1 VFLDLLSVLASTLRT
16 LDHLRI
22 LGFLATS
29 TLCFASTLHGLP
41 AGRAA
46 QQTALH
52 RISNAT
58 IRPASLRCEYLE
70 NPFGIESPHPRLSW
84 QFEAL
89 GSPLAEGRRG
99 SRQSALRILVSSS
112 LSLLEKN
119 VGDEWDSGKITSN
132 RAIQITYSGKQLNSN
147 RLCYWKVRV
156 WNQNGVASPWSGIS
170 HWQMGLLTAAD
181 WKARWIAAEPD
192 REATDPAAKES
203 ANAAE
208 SGPLPIFRHDFKLAK
223 SIERAIVY
231 VSGLGQ
237 YELRINGAKVSD
249 DVLTPGWTNYR
260 KTILCNVYDVT
271 TLVKSGANA
280 VGVMLGNGMYNVPR
294 TPGRYVKFVGSF
306 GQPKLIFQMHV
317 RYADGTEA
325 VIVSDS
331 SWKTTTGPI
340 TFSSDYGGEDY
351 DARME
356 QPGWDAPGFDDAAWA
371 PAIDV
376 DGPGGQLS
384 TQLIPAIRVMSVYP
398 AVKESEPAPGIF
410 VYDLGQNFSGWPEIT
425 VSGHSG
431 DKVKL
436 IPGELLDASGLV
448 TQRSSG
454 GPSYFSYTLRGSG
467 EETWHPRFSYY
478 GFRYVQ
484 VEGAALKSDNN
495 NAKPVLLSLEGQFV
509 HSSAQVTGDFSSS
522 DDLLDRI
529 HGLIDAAMRSN
540 LQSLMTDCPH
550 REKLGWLEQTQLLGS
565 ALIYNFD
572 LSQLYRKVDG
582 DISDSQLPNGLV
594 PDIAP
599 EYVVFPAGFRDSPE
613 WGSAAILDP
622 WLEYRFY
629 GDRQALA
636 EQYDVMRKYA
646 DYLTTRANNHIISYG
661 LGDWYDVGPGPL
673 GESQLTSRGVTATA
687 IYYLDLTVLK
697 KAATL
702 FGKGAD
708 ARKYAAL
715 AREVRVAFNSN
726 MFNAK
731 TNEYDTGSQTAN
743 AMPLA
748 VGLVPDDRRAAV
760 LNNLVR
766 DIRVHNNH
774 VTAGDVGFHFVVQAL
789 EEGGRSGVLYDML
802 SRTDSPSYGY
812 QLARGATTLT
822 EAWDTNP
829 TKSQDHFMLGHAEE
843 WFYTGLAGIDFDLS
857 RPLPEQIEIH
867 PYMVGAISSAQATFD
882 SVLGRIASQWNCK
895 DGECTLDVT
904 IPVGADAQVRIPTPR
919 ANSIT
924 ESGQPFVHVEGV
936 KLVRTAK
943 DVVICEVESGQYHFM
958 WKDLTRQFG
967 PTRKG
972 LDGK

>member
-1 VFLDLLSVLASTLRT
+1 MLASTLRT
-16 LDHLRI
+16 FNQLR
-22 LGFLATS
+22 FLTCVAALS
-29 TLCFASTLHGLP
+29 FAFASALHGFP
-41 AGRAA
+41 AGGISQQRTISHRAS
-46 QQTALH
+46 TA
-52 RISNAT
+52 T
-58 IRPASLRCEYLE
+58 VRPTGLRCEYLD
-70 NPFGIESPHPRLSW
+70 NPLGIESPHPRLSW
-84 QFEAL
+84 HLEPV
-89 GSPLAEGRRG
+89 GGDPSGVRRG
-99 SRQSALRILVSSS
+99 LRQAEIQILVASSPAQ
-112 LSLLEKN
+112 LEKN
-119 VGDEWDSGKITSN
+119 VGDEWDSGKIASGH
-132 RAIQITYSGKQLNSN
+132 AFQFTYSGKQLNSN
-147 RLCYWKVRV
+147 RLYYWKVRV
-156 WNQNGVASPWSGIS
+156 WDQNGVASGWSETS
-170 HWQMGLLTAAD
+170 QWQMGLLKAGD

-192 REATDPAAKES
+192 GEAIDAAANGS
-203 ANAAE
+203 ANPPLPH
-208 SGPLPIFRHDFKLAK
+208 PLPIFRHDFSLAK
-223 SIERAIVY
+223 PIERAVVY

-237 YELRINGAKVSD
+237 YELRINGSKVSD

-260 KTILCNVYDVT
+260 KTVMCNVYDVS
-271 TLVKSGANA
+271 TLVKSGRNA
-280 VGVMLGNGMYNVPR
+280 VGIMLGNGMYNVPR
-294 TPGRYVKFVGSF
+294 TAGRYVKFVGSF

-325 VIVSDS
+325 IIVSDS
-331 SWKTTTGPI
+331 SWKTTAGPI
-340 TFSSDYGGEDY
+340 TFSSEYGGEDY

-356 QPGWDAPGFDDAAWA
+356 QAGWDAPGFDDAAWA
-371 PAIDV
+371 AAIEV
-376 DGPGGQLS
+376 NGPGGQLS
-384 TQLIPAIRVMSVYP
+384 TQLIPAIRVMHVYP
-398 AVKESEPAPGIF
+398 GVYQTEPAPGIL
-410 VYDLGQNFSGWPEIT
+410 VYDLGQNFSGWPQIK

-431 DKVKL
+431 DTVKL

-484 VEGAALKSDNN
+484 VEGATLKPDAGG
-495 NAKPVLLSLEGQFV
+495 AKPVLLSLEGQFV

-540 LQSLMTDCPH
+540 MQSLLTDCPH
-550 REKLGWLEQTQLLGS
+550 REKLGWLEESQLLGS
-565 ALIYNFD
+565 ALMYNFD
-572 LSQLYRKVDG
+572 LSQLYRKIDG
-582 DISDSQLPNGLV
+582 DIRDSQLPSGLV
-594 PDIAP
+594 PDTAP

-646 DYLTTRANNHIISYG
+646 DYLATRANDHIISYG

-687 IYYLDLTVLK
+687 IYYLDLSVLQ

-702 FGKGAD
+702 LGKTSD

-715 AREVRVAFNSN
+715 AREVRAAFNSK
-726 MFNAK
+726 MFNDK

-748 VGLVPDDRRAAV
+748 VGLVPDDRREAV
-760 LNNLVR
+760 LKNLVQ
-766 DIRVHNNH
+766 DIRNHNNH

-789 EEGGRSGVLYDML
+789 EEGGRSDVLYDML

-857 RPLPEQIEIH
+857 RPLGQQIEIH
-867 PYMVGAISSAQATFD
+867 PYIVGDIASAQASFD
-882 SVLGRIASQWNCK
+882 SVLGPIASQWNCK

-904 IPVGADAQVRIPTPR
+904 IPIGADAQVRIPSTR
-919 ANSIT
+919 ASSIT
-924 ESGQPFVHVEGV
+924 ESGDALVHAAGV
-936 KLVRTAK
+936 RLIRTGK
-943 DVVICEVESGQYHFM
+943 DAVICEIESGQYHFK
-958 WKDLTRQFG
+958 WSD
-967 PTRKG
+967 
-972 LDGK
+972 